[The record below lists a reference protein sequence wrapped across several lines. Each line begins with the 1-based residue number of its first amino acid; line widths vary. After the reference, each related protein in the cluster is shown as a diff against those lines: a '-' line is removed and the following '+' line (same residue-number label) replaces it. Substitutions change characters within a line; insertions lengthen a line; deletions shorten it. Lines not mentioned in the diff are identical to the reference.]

1 MLTFLKL
8 LVKLTDFSNIV
19 NLLYYIVKRD
29 FVSYFGNEVK
39 VAMSEDSASD
49 SALDLTSRYLWRERH
64 IGRLL
69 LELSKDFQLR
79 ALNYLDE
86 LGYEDITLAYL
97 DIVTAISVEGTR
109 LTDIAATRGISKQA
123 AGQMVKE
130 LVAKGY
136 LTRQADPLDGR
147 ATLIMFTSKGKSL
160 LSAGKQSIDAIEA
173 FYARLV
179 REAQF
184 DALREGLA
192 ELLAKTRAAEG

>member
-1 MLTFLKL
+1 
-8 LVKLTDFSNIV
+8 
-19 NLLYYIVKRD
+19 
-29 FVSYFGNEVK
+29 
-39 VAMSEDSASD
+39 MSEDSAPD
-49 SALDLTSRYLWRERH
+49 SASDLTSRYLWRERH

-79 ALNYLDE
+79 ALSHLDE
-86 LGYEDITLAYL
+86 SGYEDITLAYL
-97 DIVTAISVEGTR
+97 DVVTAISVEGTR

-136 LTRQADPLDGR
+136 LMRRADPGDGR
-147 ATLIMFTSKGKSL
+147 ATLIMFTDKGKAL